1 MPDRKSETNAPV
13 AGGPDQEGI
22 GDGVRRVLSRLRFL
36 ERIEEQETRQRL
48 LAAIVEAS
56 RDAIWS
62 WDLAGTITSWNAE
75 AERLLGY
82 SPDEIIG
89 RSILALIPAD
99 RQDIAQTAIAD
110 LREGNWYTQYET
122 ARVHRN
128 GSLVE
133 VEVTVSPIRD
143 EIGEII
149 GAATISREI
158 TDRKQAQAH
167 AELLRRELDHRV
179 KNTLST
185 VLALVHQTART
196 ASTTSEYVADLE
208 ARLMSLLQAHEA
220 LRESDSG
227 QVSLYTIAER
237 ELRPFSSP
245 DRAIEISGDE
255 VWLDWTAARMIALA
269 IHELG
274 ANAARHGALRAE
286 NGTVRLSWRR
296 EAGAARQV
304 VRLEWQEA
312 AQSIVSEPGRRGFG
326 LTLLERGLP
335 RVLGAEATLS
345 FSPGG
350 MRYSLVFP
358 EPSGPPSAPGK

>member
-1 MPDRKSETNAPV
+1 MPDRKSETSPT
-13 AGGPDQEGI
+13 AGGPDKESFEG
-22 GDGVRRVLSRLRFL
+22 GVRRVLGRLRFL
-36 ERIEEQETRQRL
+36 ERIEGQETRQRL

-62 WDLAGTITSWNAE
+62 WDLDGIITSWNAE

-82 SPDEIIG
+82 SPDDIIG
-89 RSILALIPAD
+89 RSILALVPAD
-99 RQDIAQTAIAD
+99 RQDLAQTAIAG
-110 LREGNWYTQYET
+110 LRQGNWYTLYET

-133 VEVTVSPIRD
+133 VEITVSPMRD
-143 EIGEII
+143 DSGEII
-149 GAATISREI
+149 GAATICRGI
-158 TDRKQAQAH
+158 TERKLAQDR

-185 VLALVHQTART
+185 VLALVHQTARNS
-196 ASTTSEYVADLE
+196 STTSDYVADLE
-208 ARLMSLLQAHEA
+208 GRLMSLLQAHEA

-227 QVSLYTIAER
+227 MASLHAIAQR
-237 ELRPFSSP
+237 ELRPFGSK
-245 DRAIEISGDE
+245 DRSVEITGED
-255 VWLDWTAARMIALA
+255 VWLDWTAARMVALG

-274 ANAARHGALRAE
+274 ANAARHGALRAD

-296 EAGAARQV
+296 EAGVDCPA
-304 VRLEWQEA
+304 VRLEWQEVGG
-312 AQSIVSEPGRRGFG
+312 SIALEPARRGFG

-345 FSPGG
+345 FSPDGLQ
-350 MRYSLVFP
+350 YSLIFP
-358 EPSGPPSAPGK
+358 EPSPPSSAAAK